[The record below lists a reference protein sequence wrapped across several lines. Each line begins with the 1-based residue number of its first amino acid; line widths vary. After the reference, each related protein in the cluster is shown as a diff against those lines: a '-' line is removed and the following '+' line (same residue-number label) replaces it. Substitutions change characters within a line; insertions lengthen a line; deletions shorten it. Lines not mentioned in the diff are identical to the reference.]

1 MKQRVLEAGGRKM
14 TINQWARHLGVAPGT
29 IHARLNL
36 KWSVEQAV
44 GLEKRP
50 AQVAK
55 ERAAADKAAVSAARE
70 ALKVAR
76 KEEKRL
82 ATEAALARRK
92 AKEAMWEERIAA
104 AREARAALVQAA
116 ADADDLRKLAA
127 AVLPSHPDNR
137 RRNPACQANRLVIP
151 SAHRNLR

>member
-14 TINQWARHLGVAPGT
+14 TINQWARHLGVSPGT

-50 AQVAK
+50 AQLAK
-55 ERAAADKAAVSAARE
+55 EQAAAHKVAVAAARE

-82 ATEAALARRK
+82 AAEAALVRRK
-92 AKEAMWEERIAA
+92 AKEAAWEERIAA

-116 ADADDLRKLAA
+116 ADTNDLRKMAA
-127 AVLPSHPDNR
+127 AVFPSHPDNLKR
-137 RRNPACQANRLVIP
+137 RLAKLTG
-151 SAHRNLR
+151 